1 MTNRETFLWTMA
13 IVLVLI
19 LGIAAYG
26 YLSGAWEPVQ

>member
-13 IVLVLI
+13 IVLVVI

-26 YLSGAWEPVQ
+26 YWSGGWTVLE